1 MDITKEIEKLF
12 SKSAEQDLNK
22 LSTEEL
28 DKLVNSQIHDL
39 DFKGMSTSERDALKD
54 KIERGRAILHSRH
67 EGKAEVSRAG
77 EKDTELANA
86 MRSSLGME
94 PETESIEVSKES
106 DIKVEGG
113 EPKTNKARFKAI
125 KKKKQPSP
133 ETTEVEEDEGAVPPT
148 NIAGSY

>member
-54 KIERGRAILHSRH
+54 KIERGRAILHARH

-133 ETTEVEEDEGAVPPT
+133 ETTEVEEDESAVPPT